1 MFLPWRQI
9 EDGKEIA
16 GRLTCCYRGD
26 ECLYLHPDYL
36 DCTTL
41 KGESVRSAKSGL
53 LDVRV
58 SDGTG
63 SSRAD
68 RLYVYASDGGKVAD
82 IRMDGG
88 TVEIRGLKPG
98 IYYYR
103 LELKDTEEAVAGKL
117 LVR

>member
-1 MFLPWRQI
+1 MSVCRMVRLP
-9 EDGKEIA
+9 
-16 GRLTCCYRGD
+16 
-26 ECLYLHPDYL
+26 
-36 DCTTL
+36 
-41 KGESVRSAKSGL
+41 
-53 LDVRV
+53 
-58 SDGTG
+58 
-63 SSRAD
+63 
-68 RLYVYASDGGKVAD
+68 YVYASDGGKVAD

>member
-1 MFLPWRQI
+1 MSVCRMVRLPSIGRAA
-9 EDGKEIA
+9 A
-16 GRLTCCYRGD
+16 GQTGFTC
-26 ECLYLHPDYL
+26 
-36 DCTTL
+36 
-41 KGESVRSAKSGL
+41 
-53 LDVRV
+53 
-58 SDGTG
+58 
-63 SSRAD
+63 
-68 RLYVYASDGGKVAD
+68 ASDGGKVAD

>member
-1 MFLPWRQI
+1 M
-9 EDGKEIA
+9 
-16 GRLTCCYRGD
+16 
-26 ECLYLHPDYL
+26 

-58 SDGTG
+58 SDGTAAFYWTG